1 MKEARPATISITEQG
16 TTRVEITVRPQTKTF
31 PCKEQK
37 EVLQGWFE
45 LVNKIV
51 RHYNSEP
58 YNKARLGM
66 YINSPP
72 FAVEYDTEAGVI
84 LNLP

>member
-1 MKEARPATISITEQG
+1 MKETRPATISITEQG
-16 TTRVEITVRPQTKTF
+16 TIRVEITVRPHTKAF

-45 LVNKIV
+45 LANKIV
-51 RHYNSEP
+51 RLYNSQP
-58 YNKARLGM
+58 YHKARLGT

-72 FAVEYDTEAGVI
+72 FAVKYDTETGMI